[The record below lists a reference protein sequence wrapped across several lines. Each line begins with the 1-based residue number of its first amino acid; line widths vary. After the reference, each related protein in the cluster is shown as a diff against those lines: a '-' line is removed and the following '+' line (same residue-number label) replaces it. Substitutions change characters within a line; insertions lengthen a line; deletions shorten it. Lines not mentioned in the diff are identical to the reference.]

1 MYDMQECK
9 SVGFSLIRKDNG
21 QFTRLDQE
29 SSIDLL
35 IKEDFRSFIYELTFV
50 DDRQA
55 NQNLM

>member
-1 MYDMQECK
+1 MFDMQECK
-9 SVGFSLIRKDNG
+9 SVSFSLIRKDNG

-29 SSIDLL
+29 SSLDLL

-55 NQNLM
+55 N